1 MLLLGPGFDQ
11 VQQHPLIRV
20 LALDYVGS
28 SIHIC
33 SWPCQSTY
41 VHQIGQHM
49 YIHKTPR
56 IIVSNL
62 LISSQY
68 CCVTAQCFDG

>member
-1 MLLLGPGFDQ
+1 MLLLGAGFDQ
-11 VQQHPLIRV
+11 FQQHPLSRV

-28 SIHIC
+28 SIHIR
-33 SWPCQSTY
+33 SWPCQGTY

-49 YIHKTPR
+49 YIHK